1 VLHSFVGAPDG
12 AAPIAGLVQDSKGN
26 FYGVAY
32 RGGLDNYGTVFEVSP
47 TGTFTLLHAFI
58 NPPSHGWGPAG
69 ALVIDSAGDL
79 FGTTYAGGSSN
90 AWGTVFEYS
99 AAGAFTI
106 LKSFSPGGA
115 LPRAGAYLEAGKL
128 YGTAAGD
135 DSEANA
141 GAVYEVGVT
150 NPLYDFTG
158 GPDGGQPMGGVIGD
172 GKGNLFGTASTGG
185 SGPFG
190 VGNGV
195 VFELNIATGQE
206 TVLHTFT
213 GVPDGSVPAAG
224 LARDSQGNLYGTT
237 SLGGA
242 YGFGTVFELN
252 TSGTLSILH
261 SFTGGTDGANPLAG
275 VLVDSNFNVWGAA
288 SAGGSGHGTLFV
300 ISPAL

>member
-1 VLHSFVGAPDG
+1 
-12 AAPIAGLVQDSKGN
+12 
-26 FYGVAY
+26 
-32 RGGLDNYGTVFEVSP
+32 VFEVTP
-47 TGTFTLLHAFI
+47 TGAFHACCTAFS
-58 NPPSHGWGPAG
+58 NPPTHGWGPAG

-213 GVPDGSVPAAG
+213 GVARMDLFRQSA
-224 LARDSQGNLYGTT
+224 LARDAQGNLYGTT
-237 SLGGA
+237 TLGGA
-242 YGFGTVFELN
+242 YGFGTVFELSP
-252 TSGTLSILH
+252 SGTLTILH
-261 SFTGGTDGANPLAG
+261 SFTGGIDVTFAMDGQNPTRP
-275 VLVDSNFNVWGAA
+275 DQR
-288 SAGGSGHGTLFV
+288 HR
-300 ISPAL
+300 